1 MEDREKSVVRFSDGK
16 VLKGY
21 LRDFSPQ
28 AADAVLEEDGTG
40 TMHTVRVDD
49 LKAVFFVKSFEGNH
63 EYRDKKTYGIS
74 HNRGRRAFI
83 KFKDGE
89 SLVGFLD
96 GSVPWE
102 KGFFLSKP
110 VDGTRGFFL
119 YPADSNV
126 NNIRIFVVSASVS
139 DVTVVP

>member
-28 AADAVLEEDGTG
+28 ATDAIFEEETG
-40 TMHTVRVDD
+40 DIHTIRIDD

-63 EYRDKKTYGIS
+63 AYKDKKIYGIS
-74 HNRGRRAFI
+74 HNRGHRVFI

-102 KGFFLSKP
+102 KGFFLSKR
-110 VDGTRGFFL
+110 DNATKGFFL

-126 NNIRIFVVSASVS
+126 NNIRIFVVAASVS
-139 DVTVVP
+139 DVTIVP